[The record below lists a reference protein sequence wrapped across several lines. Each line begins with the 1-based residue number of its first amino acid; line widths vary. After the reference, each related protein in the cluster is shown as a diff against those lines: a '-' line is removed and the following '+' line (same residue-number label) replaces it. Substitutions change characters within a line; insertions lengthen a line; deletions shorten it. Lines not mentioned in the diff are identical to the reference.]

1 MNKVR
6 TQLLWVWASRVKSEL
21 QSGCLTIY
29 SEGRRSKTSAA
40 VFMHVTGLIKV
51 QPKALFLTQD
61 WHKTVSTTWLS
72 VALWSIHW
80 HSHTQQ
86 CIVWAPGCCLFL
98 MLWSLK
104 SANFSF
110 LSVHCLVSAGHD
122 VEDLIPQLKVRI
134 LELLLKMQPKLKVQP
149 PYCVYDI
156 ASMIRLIMSICI
168 WFCITLGLEL
178 NPINW
183 TQNPRS
189 NQGCSHS
196 SLYTK
201 MLLCNWH
208 AFITYFIYSSL
219 SCKEH
224 DMLLTHSHNMLQ
236 THTDSQMNKAACR
249 GKADL

>member
-1 MNKVR
+1 MAFGCTLINSLTFTNTAVYCSGSG
-6 TQLLWVWASRVKSEL
+6 LLPLPDVMITEKRKL
-21 QSGCLTIY
+21 L
-29 SEGRRSKTSAA
+29 
-40 VFMHVTGLIKV
+40 
-51 QPKALFLTQD
+51 
-61 WHKTVSTTWLS
+61 
-72 VALWSIHW
+72 
-80 HSHTQQ
+80 
-86 CIVWAPGCCLFL
+86 
-98 MLWSLK
+98 
-104 SANFSF
+104 FSF
-110 LSVHCLVSAGHD
+110 CTLFGVCRAWCGGFDTAAEGSNSRAASQDATQTEGTT
-122 VEDLIPQLKVRI
+122 
-134 LELLLKMQPKLKVQP
+134 
-149 PYCVYDI
+149 PYCVYDV
-156 ASMIRLIMSICI
+156 ASMIRLIMSFCI

-208 AFITYFIYSSL
+208 AFIMYIIYSSL